1 MRCPACGN
9 TSSKVVDSRPA
20 PDGDAIRRRRACER
34 CGARFTTWERI
45 EELVPLVVKRDGR
58 REPFQRDKV
67 RSSVSIAC
75 RKRPVNADQIE
86 RIVARIADEV
96 TDREASSEEL
106 GRRVL
111 DELAGVDEV
120 AYARFASVYLR
131 FESLQDFQD
140 LAIERPTHDDEDDR

>member
-9 TSSKVVDSRPA
+9 TSSKAVDSRPA

-34 CGARFTTWERI
+34 CGARFTTWERV

-67 RSSVSIAC
+67 RRSVSIAT
-75 RKRPVNADQIE
+75 RKRPVTADQIE
-86 RIVARIADEV
+86 RIVSRIADAV
-96 TDREASSEEL
+96 TDREADSEEL
-106 GRRVL
+106 GRLVL
-111 DELAGVDEV
+111 EELADIDEV

-131 FESLQDFQD
+131 FESLEEFRSLGID
-140 LAIERPTHDDEDDR
+140 RRSDESDGE

>member
-34 CGARFTTWERI
+34 CGARFTTWERV

-67 RSSVSIAC
+67 RRSVSIAT
-75 RKRPVNADQIE
+75 RKRPVTADQIE
-86 RIVARIADEV
+86 RIVARIADAV
-96 TDREASSEEL
+96 TDREAASEEL
-106 GRRVL
+106 GRLVL
-111 DELAGVDEV
+111 EELAGIDEV

-131 FESLQDFQD
+131 FESLEEFRTLGID
-140 LAIERPTHDDEDDR
+140 RPSDDSGGE